1 MTLIKSCDIHKSMY
15 YRQCR
20 ECKADAMREE
30 KAEKKADAKRAV
42 ILAKQK
48 AKAQEPRVKPK
59 KVSDKMKEALKE
71 YKPLR
76 KKYLAEHPECEM
88 RLIGCEGMATDIHH
102 TASRGINL
110 NNVST
115 WKSACRECHM
125 KLHNELSAEEVRELG
140 LKTSAINQERQTI

>member
-1 MTLIKSCDIHKSMY
+1 MISSCHTHKTVY
-15 YRQCR
+15 YKQCSS
-20 ECKADAMREE
+20 CLHDLAKQE
-30 KAEKKADAKRAV
+30 KAEQKANSKKLKDIEKHKIRNAKPKKAV
-42 ILAKQK
+42 
-48 AKAQEPRVKPK
+48 K

-125 KLHNELSAEEVRELG
+125 KLHNELSAEEAKELG